1 MSKYIFEGK
10 LFLAIILVGLVSLA
24 SCGSSKKESAVSGKQ
39 YLVVLSMDGFRWD
52 YTDHA
57 STPNLDRIAQEGV
70 RAAYLNPSFPTK
82 TFPNHYTIA
91 TGLYPDHHGLVNN
104 SFYAPELDKY
114 YRISD
119 RNAVEDGR
127 FYGGEP
133 IWVTAEKQG
142 VTAATFYWVGS
153 EAKIKEIRPTY
164 WKKYSNMPYLNRID
178 TVISWLQLPSKER
191 PRLVMWYLDE
201 PDHTGHAFGPT
212 ASPTCKKVEYLD
224 SLLGL
229 FLTKLNGL
237 PIADSINFIV
247 TSDHGMGN
255 ISNNRVIDLQSLLK
269 KKWIK
274 IIQGS
279 NPVYTIKAEAGCQD
293 SIIQNL
299 SHIEHVRAWKSEN
312 IPSRLH
318 YGTNPRTLDITVV
331 ADSLWSL
338 RWRGDGDFSGGTHGY
353 DNRDTDMH
361 TIFYAVGPAFK
372 SNYVSP
378 PFNNVDI
385 YNLMTKILQ
394 ITPAK
399 NDSNFS
405 HVESLLKKAD

>member
-1 MSKYIFEGK
+1 
-10 LFLAIILVGLVSLA
+10 
-24 SCGSSKKESAVSGKQ
+24 
-39 YLVVLSMDGFRWD
+39 MDGFRWD
-52 YTDHA
+52 YAAHA
-57 STPNLDRIAQEGV
+57 STPNLDQIAKKGV

-104 SFYAPELDKY
+104 SFYAPDLDKY
-114 YRISD
+114 YKISD
-119 RNAVEDGR
+119 RDAVEDGR

-142 VTAATFYWVGS
+142 VTSATFYWVGS
-153 EAKIKEIRPTY
+153 EAKIEGIRPTY
-164 WKKYSNMPYLNRID
+164 WKKYASMPYLNRID
-178 TVISWLQLPSKER
+178 TVISWLQLPLKAR
-191 PRLVMWYLDE
+191 PRLIMWYLDE

-212 ASPTCKKVEYLD
+212 APQTYKKVEYLD
-224 SLLGL
+224 SLLGV
-229 FLTKLNGL
+229 FLEKLEGL

-255 ISNNRVIDLQSLLK
+255 ISNDRVIDLQSVLK
-269 KKWIK
+269 SKWIK

-279 NPVYTIKAEAGCQD
+279 NPVFTIKAERGYKD
-293 SIIQNL
+293 SILQKL
-299 SHIEHVRAWKSEN
+299 SNVKHLRAWKSEN

-338 RWRGDGDFSGGTHGY
+338 KWEGDGDFSGGTHGY

-361 TIFYAVGPAFK
+361 TIFYAFGPAFK
-372 SNYVSP
+372 SKYVSP
-378 PFNNVDI
+378 HFNNVDI
-385 YNLMTKILQ
+385 HDLMAKILQ
-394 ITPAK
+394 IKPAK
-399 NDSNFS
+399 NDGNFS
-405 HVESLLKKAD
+405 HVESMLKNKE